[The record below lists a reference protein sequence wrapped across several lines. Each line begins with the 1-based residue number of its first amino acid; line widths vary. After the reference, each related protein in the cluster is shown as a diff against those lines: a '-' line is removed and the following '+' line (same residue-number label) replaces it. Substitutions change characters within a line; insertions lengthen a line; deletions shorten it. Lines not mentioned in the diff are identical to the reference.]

1 MRWRRRQRA
10 RRRGNGD
17 VWSMQGAVDAHLTMV
32 LPVTDSQGAIDKEQ
46 QCPKS
51 PKKLLNNCDVHDI
64 ECMDDEGEGGCSN
77 APIMLDV
84 KAKKSILEGE
94 HSISW
99 KRGQDNVQKVSPYP
113 VKVLLN
119 SKKS

>member
-10 RRRGNGD
+10 RRRGDGD
-17 VWSMQGAVDAHLTMV
+17 VWSLQGAVDARLTMV
-32 LPVTDSQGAIDKEQ
+32 LLVTDSQGAAAKEQ
-46 QCPKS
+46 C
-51 PKKLLNNCDVHDI
+51 DI
-64 ECMDDEGEGGCSN
+64 ECMDDEGEGGCGD

-94 HSISW
+94 HSISR
-99 KRGQDNVQKVSPYP
+99 KRGQDNVRKVSPYP